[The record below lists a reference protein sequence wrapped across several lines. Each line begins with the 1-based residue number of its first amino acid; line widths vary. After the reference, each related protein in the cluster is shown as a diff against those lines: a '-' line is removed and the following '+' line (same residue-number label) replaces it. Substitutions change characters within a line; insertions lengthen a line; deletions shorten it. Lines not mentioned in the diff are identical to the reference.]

1 MLRVEMLCTGDEVL
15 HGQILDTNAAWLA
28 NYLFEQGLPMSAR
41 MTVGDNLS
49 ALVAALTER
58 SLRAD
63 IMIVNG
69 GLGPTSDD
77 LSALAAATATGE
89 ELIEHPEWLAKIEA
103 FFAER
108 GRVMAPS
115 NRKQAQI
122 PANAEMIDNPVGT
135 ACGFALQLNRCLMF
149 FTPGVPSEFKVMV
162 EQQIVPRLRERF
174 DLPDPPLCLR
184 LTTFGR
190 AESELASQLDD
201 MTLPEEVVLGYRSSM
216 PIIELKLTGPAHER
230 DAMEL
235 AWQKV
240 RAVAGES
247 AIFEGTDDLPTQ
259 LAQRLHQRPL
269 TLAIGERFTA
279 GLLTWQCQSAG
290 MPVKG
295 GEWLEAPGPEIA
307 GTADGDTFSGHL
319 SAADAPPA
327 HDAQSLLRKL
337 ARQAQGLAARHGTQL
352 ALVVGDMAQD
362 SLSLALHTPDGDYA
376 QTVVFAVSIQRHG
389 LKTRQ
394 EMVSLMALNM
404 LRRWL
409 NGWPVYGEHGWIRI
423 AATLA

>member
-319 SAADAPPA
+319 SAADAFPA
-327 HDAQSLLRKL
+327 HDAQSPLRKL

>member
-15 HGQILDTNAAWLA
+15 HGQIVDTNAAWLA
-28 NYLFEQGLPMSAR
+28 DYLFEQGLPMSAR

-63 IMIVNG
+63 ILIVNG

-77 LSALAAATATGE
+77 LSALAASTAAGE
-89 ELIEHPEWLAKIEA
+89 ELVEHPEWLAKIEA
-103 FFAER
+103 YFAER

-115 NRKQAQI
+115 NRKQALI
-122 PANAEMIDNPVGT
+122 PASAEMIDNPVGT
-135 ACGFALQLNRCLMF
+135 ACGFALRLNRCLMF

-162 EQQIVPRLRERF
+162 AQEIMPRLRERF

-190 AESELASQLDD
+190 AESDLASQLDG
-201 MTLPEEVVLGYRSSM
+201 MPLPEDVVLGYRSSM

-235 AWQKV
+235 AWQQV
-240 RAVAGES
+240 RTVAGES
-247 AIFEGTDDLPTQ
+247 AIYEGTDDLPTQ
-259 LAQRLHQRPL
+259 LAGRLRQRGL
-269 TLAIGERFTA
+269 TLAIGEGFTA
-279 GLLTWQCQSAG
+279 GLLSWQCHSAG
-290 MPVKG
+290 MPVAS
-295 GEWLEAPGPEIA
+295 GEWLAFAEAAPDAAHSA
-307 GTADGDTFSGHL
+307 G
-319 SAADAPPA
+319 AAPSPLPA
-327 HDAQSLLRKL
+327 L
-337 ARQAQGLAARHGTQL
+337 AREAQRLAARHAAPL
-352 ALVVGDMAQD
+352 ALAVGNLENER
-362 SLSLALHTPDGDYA
+362 LSIALYTPDRSYA
-376 QTVVFAVSIQRHG
+376 QTITFTINIQRHG

-394 EMVSLMALNM
+394 EVVSLMALNM

-409 NGWPVYGEHGWIRI
+409 NGWPVYAEHGWIKI
-423 AATLA
+423 TDKLV

>member
-15 HGQILDTNAAWLA
+15 HGQIIDTNAAWLA

-77 LSALAAATATGE
+77 LSALAAATAAGE
-89 ELIEHPEWLAKIEA
+89 ELVEHAQWLAKIEA

-149 FTPGVPSEFKVMV
+149 FTPGVPAEFKVMV
-162 EQQIVPRLRERF
+162 EREIVPRLRERF

-190 AESELASQLDD
+190 AESELASQLDSLP
-201 MTLPEEVVLGYRSSM
+201 LPEDVVLGYRSSM

-240 RAVAGES
+240 REVAGES
-247 AIFEGTDDLPTQ
+247 AIYEGTDDLPTQ
-259 LAQRLHQRPL
+259 LAQRLQQRPY
-269 TLAIGERFTA
+269 TLAIGEQFTA

-290 MPVKG
+290 MPVAA
-295 GEWLEAPGPEIA
+295 GEWLTIDGAAPG
-307 GTADGDTFSGHL
+307 GAD
-319 SAADAPPA
+319 
-327 HDAQSLLRKL
+327 DAQAELTRL
-337 ARQAQGLAARHGTQL
+337 ARQAAGLARSHGTSL
-352 ALVVGDMAQD
+352 ALVVGRLEQD
-362 SLSLALHTPDGDYA
+362 SLSLALHTPERDYA
-376 QTVVFAVSIQRHG
+376 QTVTFAVSLQRHG

-409 NGWPVYGEHGWIRI
+409 NGWQVYGEHGWIRI
-423 AATLA
+423 AATLD